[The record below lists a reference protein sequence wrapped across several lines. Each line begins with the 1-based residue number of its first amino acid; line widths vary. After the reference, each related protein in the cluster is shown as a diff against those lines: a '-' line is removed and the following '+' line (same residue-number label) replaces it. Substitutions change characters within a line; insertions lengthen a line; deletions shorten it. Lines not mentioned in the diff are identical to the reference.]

1 MPHICRAFLLAR
13 CNQQRGESNMEKQRK
28 RTKYF
33 VTIGMLSSIGFL
45 LHLLNFPIPPFP
57 AFLKVDFSDMPA
69 LLAVIT
75 MGPAAGI
82 LVELFKNV
90 LDWLFTGT
98 ETGVPVGHIANFT
111 TGVLFIMPVYMV
123 FNRFKSVSG
132 LITGLI
138 AGTLVMA
145 VGMSFL
151 NYAVFLPMYTYFL
164 GMDQVVG
171 DALYVMIIKGILP
184 FNIIKGIIITVIMV
198 LLFKAMDK
206 WIIQQQKQYHYQ

>member
-1 MPHICRAFLLAR
+1 
-13 CNQQRGESNMEKQRK
+13 MEKQRK

-75 MGPAAGI
+75 MGPVAGI

-198 LLFKAMDK
+198 LLYKAMDK

>member
-1 MPHICRAFLLAR
+1 
-13 CNQQRGESNMEKQRK
+13 MEKQRK

-33 VTIGMLSSIGFL
+33 VTVGMLSSIGFL

-75 MGPAAGI
+75 MGPVAGI

-123 FNRFKSVSG
+123 FNRFKSVRG

-171 DALYVMIIKGILP
+171 DALYIMIIKGILP
-184 FNIIKGIIITVIMV
+184 FNIIKGIIITIIMV
-198 LLFKAMDK
+198 LLYKAMDR
-206 WIIQQQKQYHYQ
+206 WIIQQQKQYRY

>member
-1 MPHICRAFLLAR
+1 
-13 CNQQRGESNMEKQRK
+13 MEKQRK

-111 TGVLFIMPVYMV
+111 TGILFIMPVYMV

>member
-1 MPHICRAFLLAR
+1 
-13 CNQQRGESNMEKQRK
+13 MEKQRK

-123 FNRFKSVSG
+123 FNRFKSVRG

-198 LLFKAMDK
+198 LLYKAMDK

>member
-1 MPHICRAFLLAR
+1 M
-13 CNQQRGESNMEKQRK
+13 QSTQGESNMEKQRK
-28 RTKYF
+28 RTRYF
-33 VTIGMLSSIGFL
+33 VTVGMLSSIGFL

-75 MGPAAGI
+75 MGPVAGI
-82 LVELFKNV
+82 LVEFFKNV

-111 TGVLFIMPVYMV
+111 TGVLFIMPVYV
-123 FNRFKSVSG
+123 IFNRFKSVKGLVAG
-132 LITGLI
+132 LITG
-138 AGTLVMA
+138 TVVMA
-145 VGMSFL
+145 VGMSIL

-164 GMDQVVG
+164 GMEKVVG

-184 FNIIKGIIITVIMV
+184 FNIVKGIIITIIMV
-198 LLFKAMDK
+198 LLYQAMGK
-206 WIIQQQKQYHYQ
+206 WIAMQQKAYRYQ

>member
-1 MPHICRAFLLAR
+1 
-13 CNQQRGESNMEKQRK
+13 MEKQRK

-198 LLFKAMDK
+198 LLYKAMDK

>member
-1 MPHICRAFLLAR
+1 
-13 CNQQRGESNMEKQRK
+13 MEKQRK

>member
-1 MPHICRAFLLAR
+1 M
-13 CNQQRGESNMEKQRK
+13 NKKN

-33 VTIGMLSSIGFL
+33 VTIGMLSSIAFV

-57 AFLKVDFSDMPA
+57 PFLRVDFSDMPA

-75 MGPAAGI
+75 MGPGAGI
-82 LVELFKNV
+82 LIELFKNV

-111 TGVLFIMPVYMV
+111 TGVLFILPVYAV
-123 FNRFKSVSG
+123 FNRFKTVRG
-132 LITGLI
+132 LVAGL
-138 AGTLVMA
+138 ALGTVVMA

-164 GMDQVVG
+164 GMEKVVG
-171 DALYVMIIKGILP
+171 NDLYAMIVKGILP
-184 FNIIKGIIITVIMV
+184 FNIVKGIIVTCIMV
-198 LLFKAMDK
+198 VLFNMMNK
-206 WIIQQQKQYHYQ
+206 WIVQQRKLAGRH

>member
-1 MPHICRAFLLAR
+1 
-13 CNQQRGESNMEKQRK
+13 MEKQRK

-123 FNRFKSVSG
+123 FNRFKSVKG

-198 LLFKAMDK
+198 LLYKAMDK

>member
-1 MPHICRAFLLAR
+1 
-13 CNQQRGESNMEKQRK
+13 MEKQRK

-75 MGPAAGI
+75 MGPVAGI

-90 LDWLFTGT
+90 LDWLFRGT

-123 FNRFKSVSG
+123 FNRFKSVKG

-184 FNIIKGIIITVIMV
+184 FNIIKGIIITIIMV
-198 LLFKAMDK
+198 LLYKAMDR
-206 WIIQQQKQYHYQ
+206 WIIQQQKQYRY

>member
-1 MPHICRAFLLAR
+1 
-13 CNQQRGESNMEKQRK
+13 MEKQRK

-90 LDWLFTGT
+90 LDWLFKGT
-98 ETGVPVGHIANFT
+98 ETGLPVGHIANFT

-123 FNRFKSVSG
+123 FNRFKSVRG

-198 LLFKAMDK
+198 LLYKAMDK

>member
-1 MPHICRAFLLAR
+1 
-13 CNQQRGESNMEKQRK
+13 MEKQRK

-111 TGVLFIMPVYMV
+111 TGILFIMPVYMV
-123 FNRFKSVSG
+123 FNRFKSVRG

-198 LLFKAMDK
+198 LLYKAMDK

>member
-1 MPHICRAFLLAR
+1 MPHICRTFLLAR

-123 FNRFKSVSG
+123 FNRFKSVKG

-198 LLFKAMDK
+198 LLYKAMDK

>member
-1 MPHICRAFLLAR
+1 M
-13 CNQQRGESNMEKQRK
+13 NKKN

-33 VTIGMLSSIGFL
+33 VTIGMLSSIAFV

-57 AFLKVDFSDMPA
+57 PFLRVDFSDMPA

-75 MGPAAGI
+75 MGPGAGI
-82 LVELFKNV
+82 LIELFKNV

-111 TGVLFIMPVYMV
+111 TGVLFILPVYAV
-123 FNRFKSVSG
+123 FNRFKTVRG
-132 LITGLI
+132 LVAGL
-138 AGTLVMA
+138 ALGTVVMA

-164 GMDQVVG
+164 GMEKVVG
-171 DALYVMIIKGILP
+171 NDLYAMIVKGILP
-184 FNIIKGIIITVIMV
+184 FNIVKGIIVTCIMV
-198 LLFKAMDK
+198 VLFKMMNK
-206 WIIQQQKQYHYQ
+206 WIVQQRKLAGRH

>member
-1 MPHICRAFLLAR
+1 
-13 CNQQRGESNMEKQRK
+13 MEKQRK

-90 LDWLFTGT
+90 LDWLFRGT

-123 FNRFKSVSG
+123 FNRFKSVKG

-198 LLFKAMDK
+198 LLYKAMDK

>member
-1 MPHICRAFLLAR
+1 
-13 CNQQRGESNMEKQRK
+13 MEKQRK

-90 LDWLFTGT
+90 LDWLFRGT

-123 FNRFKSVSG
+123 FNRFKSVKG

-171 DALYVMIIKGILP
+171 DALYIMIIKGILP
-184 FNIIKGIIITVIMV
+184 FNIIKGIIITIIMV
-198 LLFKAMDK
+198 LLYKAMDR
-206 WIIQQQKQYHYQ
+206 WIIQQQKQYRY